1 MHIPFPEYHTR
12 RFAIRMYAFPS
23 CLLSVAANHA
33 RAMASSGTCVTISRK
48 AVCTHGGDEVTGA
61 HGVQYNQSDL
71 FFYALGVPVVENSL
85 FTDALGPGYSMR
97 VSVYMSPNL
106 TVLSVRNGGLT
117 WAMSQ
122 TAHEL
127 RPFVSCNPA
136 AMIRC
141 PKISKA
147 FSVIAVIRGSF
158 CLQAEALRV
167 QNGGCMCRMV
177 SRAKCV
183 CF

>member
-1 MHIPFPEYHTR
+1 MHVQGRRDLRLGSRIRRRQKQNRMHIPFSGVSYSYVCLPVLLALSFREPRTSHGLERNMCHY
-12 RFAIRMYAFPS
+12 FAQ
-23 CLLSVAANHA
+23 
-33 RAMASSGTCVTISRK
+33 
-48 AVCTHGGDEVTGA
+48 GGAD
-61 HGVQYNQSDL
+61 
-71 FFYALGVPVVENSL
+71 
-85 FTDALGPGYSMR
+85 SMR
-97 VSVYMSPNL
+97 APNL

-141 PKISKA
+141 PKISKG